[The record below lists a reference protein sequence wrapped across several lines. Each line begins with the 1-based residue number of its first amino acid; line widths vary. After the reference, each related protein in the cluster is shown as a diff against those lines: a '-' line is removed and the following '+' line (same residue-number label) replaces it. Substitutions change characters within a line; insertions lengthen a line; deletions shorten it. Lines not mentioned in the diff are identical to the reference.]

1 MDRVIFQESF
11 YNALSHIQAFHSFY
25 EEIKIITLLIAAIA
39 RNLVLVLVDT
49 RAQKLR
55 IYFGH
60 VCEKTYMEGQWPGET
75 KKNWIPAILFY
86 ETRCPSLSTKV

>member
-1 MDRVIFQESF
+1 MDRVIFHESF
-11 YNALSHIQAFHSFY
+11 YNALIHIQGSHSFSL
-25 EEIKIITLLIAAIA
+25 EINFSPLLIAAIA
-39 RNLVLVLVDT
+39 RNLFLVLVDT

-75 KKNWIPAILFY
+75 
-86 ETRCPSLSTKV
+86 